1 MPNATVRANARTLP
15 KTAKSLAEQISA
27 KAWIL
32 DELTAAEAKLREAR
46 TKAKDQPQAAAAE
59 ASRNQSD
66 VIRYL
71 NLEEPVYELTFMT
84 GIARDLAYELL
95 DVEKPSSEEVVL
107 RLSKREHAQ
116 LFFAIR
122 RAHDMAEELEA
133 LYYRQHAART

>member
-1 MPNATVRANARTLP
+1 MPNASVRANARTLP
-15 KTAKSLAEQISA
+15 KTAKSLADQISA

-32 DELTAAEAKLREAR
+32 DELTAAEAKLREVR
-46 TKAKDQPQAAAAE
+46 TKAEAQPQAGPAAAP
-59 ASRNQSD
+59 NQND

-71 NLEEPVYELTFMT
+71 NLEEPIYELTFMT

-133 LYYRQHAART
+133 LYYRQHVART

>member
-1 MPNATVRANARTLP
+1 MPNAVRANARPLP
-15 KTAKSLAEQISA
+15 KTAKSLADQISA

-46 TKAKDQPQAAAAE
+46 SKAEAGPA
-59 ASRNQSD
+59 ASRNQND

-84 GIARDLAYELL
+84 GIARDLAYEVL

-107 RLSKREHAQ
+107 RLSKRQHAQ